1 MMSHPTFTLLS
12 AVLLA
17 GAMAAMENRTLRE
30 RAWVA
35 ARTFVYAVAAVVGGS
50 WLMHAIHG

>member
-1 MMSHPTFTLLS
+1 MSHPTFTLIC

-17 GAMAAMENRTLRE
+17 GAMAAMENRTPRE

-35 ARTFVYAVAAVVGGS
+35 ARTFVYAVAGVLAGS
-50 WLMHAIHG
+50 WAMYAIHG